1 MTLPSRFRVLLILV
15 AIVPLSGCLFR
26 TRTVERQMS
35 TAPLKSSTQP
45 ELIAVIN
52 AQAEKVHSMN
62 ATVDIDLS
70 IANPKKGEVRDI
82 TEFRGYV
89 LARKPNMLRMI
100 GLLPVVRTQALNM
113 VSDGETFKLW
123 IPPKN
128 RFIEGR
134 NDVPT
139 VDATNP
145 LEKLRPQYIYDALLL
160 PEIDDKAE
168 IPVMENDF
176 ELVAGPK
183 GHKLQQPDYEIDVIR
198 KNKNDDRGYYLS
210 RKIIFSRTDLLPH
223 RQIVYDENGNQTTDS
238 QYEDF
243 KDYDGVNFPSQI
255 EINLPQQ
262 NYDIVLHIVKIDLNT
277 TLTDKQFQLD
287 QPPGAEVIHLDKPR
301 AAESAAGSGR

>member
-1 MTLPSRFRVLLILV
+1 
-15 AIVPLSGCLFR
+15 
-26 TRTVERQMS
+26 MS
-35 TAPLKSSTQP
+35 NAPLKSATQE
-45 ELIAVIN
+45 ELIATIN
-52 AQAEKVHSMN
+52 AQADKVRTMS

-70 IANPKKGEVRDI
+70 VGEPKKGKATDY

-113 VSDGETFKLW
+113 VSDGQNFKLW

-134 NDVPT
+134 NDTPT
-139 VDATNP
+139 TNAKSA

-160 PEIDDKAE
+160 PHINDKTE

-183 GHKLQQPDYEIDVIR
+183 GRKLQQPDYEIDVIR
-198 KNKNDDRGYYLS
+198 RNDDRGWYLA

-238 QYEDF
+238 QYEDY
-243 KDYDGVNFPSQI
+243 KDYDGTSFPSQI
-255 EINLPQQ
+255 EIKLPQQ
-262 NYDIVLHIVKIDLNT
+262 SYDIVLHIVKLELNT
-277 TLTDKQFQLD
+277 VLPDKQFQLD
-287 QPPGAEVIHLDKPR
+287 QPPNAEVIHLDQPHPGG
-301 AAESAAGSGR
+301 AANGPGQP